1 MAYVEENLVKN
12 QSTSFHDKEVLSFN
26 NKLKSNV
33 IEVGSIN
40 DVQEP
45 GSSASSD
52 LTARTGNA
60 QPCILFVAILTD
72 PFFFFKTPWVDK
84 MQKRALLNCLLL
96 QRKKAL
102 TVATDGLLFLEPLL
116 SKSQVLALCL
126 AGKYSWLLL
135 NVRLLIL
142 YLSFSVI
149 RGKSTMKRY
158 VLHIRA

>member
-1 MAYVEENLVKN
+1 MQIINVDSLFFFLLLFYIKTIAKKEKKRQSFLYFALSNFNSNHSSKPNQIKRDMAYVEENLVKN

-60 QPCILFVAILTD
+60 
-72 PFFFFKTPWVDK
+72 
-84 MQKRALLNCLLL
+84 
-96 QRKKAL
+96 
-102 TVATDGLLFLEPLL
+102 
-116 SKSQVLALCL
+116 
-126 AGKYSWLLL
+126 
-135 NVRLLIL
+135 
-142 YLSFSVI
+142 
-149 RGKSTMKRY
+149 
-158 VLHIRA
+158 